1 MSLYAQQ
8 LVRYPEMG
16 ISLDFSKLPLDDA
29 FLSSM
34 QGRIDKAFAD
44 MKALES
50 GAVAN
55 PDEGRMVGH
64 YWLRNSA
71 LAPTPEL
78 KAAIDGPLAD
88 VKDFGRDVLDGRIA
102 PPRAEQY
109 SAALVIC
116 IGGSAL
122 GPELVADAIPAA
134 GLDMFFLDNTD
145 PDGMYRV
152 LESLPLEETLV
163 VVISKSGGT
172 PETRNGMMVAQDF
185 FNKHGLDFA
194 AQAVAVTGV
203 GSKLDKTAEAE
214 GWLKRFPMEDWVGGR
229 TSGMSVVGLVP
240 AVLQGVDV
248 DALLEV
254 LAKEQPQL
262 HLLSAAGEQALE
274 KKAAEKAARKLPE
287 LSEDAQH
294 SLTVLRRA
302 KDYLDAKPEL
312 SAELSAAQRRKRAQ
326 LQSKPVY
333 RYVALA
339 IFVLGV
345 AAAAYGLYS
354 VFSHTGS
361 YGVYFALFGFAA
373 IFLFSSYN
381 MLPTA
386 HNNNNAI
393 MKRADKAEAAMAE
406 YVKHYPHGAFPV
418 ASWYAHPIVLKRMMD
433 AIEEGNAVTVPEAL
447 DAVKARLKSLNADV
461 QVEQEEYD
469 EVVVIKALFLNHD
482 YQ

>member
-1 MSLYAQQ
+1 MIFKPAQ
-8 LVRYPEMG
+8 LGMAK
-16 ISLDFSKLPLDDA
+16 LDPQELEA
-29 FLSSM
+29 
-34 QGRIDKAFAD
+34 DKKACRKIGPCGVGK
-44 MKALES
+44 KALYLNSFYIDRRYYLPYSSITRVFKRVAMSS
-50 GAVAN
+50 GGFSGKGVFASMA
-55 PDEGRMVGH
+55 
-64 YWLRNSA
+64 Y
-71 LAPTPEL
+71 
-78 KAAIDGPLAD
+78 
-88 VKDFGRDVLDGRIA
+88 
-102 PPRAEQY
+102 
-109 SAALVIC
+109 
-116 IGGSAL
+116 
-122 GPELVADAIPAA
+122 
-134 GLDMFFLDNTD
+134 
-145 PDGMYRV
+145 
-152 LESLPLEETLV
+152 LV
-163 VVISKSGGT
+163 VEYDG
-172 PETRNGMMVAQDF
+172 
-185 FNKHGLDFA
+185 
-194 AQAVAVTGV
+194 
-203 GSKLDKTAEAE
+203 
-214 GWLKRFPMEDWVGGR
+214 
-229 TSGMSVVGLVP
+229 
-240 AVLQGVDV
+240 
-248 DALLEV
+248 
-254 LAKEQPQL
+254 AKEQPQL

-302 KDYLDAKPEL
+302 KEYLDAKPEL

-361 YGVYFALFGFAA
+361 YGIYFALFGFAA

-418 ASWYAHPIVLKRMMD
+418 KSWYAHPIVLKQMMD
-433 AIEEGNAVTVPEAL
+433 AVEEGRAVTVPEAL
-447 DAVKARLKSLNADV
+447 DTVKARLKSLNADV

>member
-1 MSLYAQQ
+1 MCIRDS
-8 LVRYPEMG
+8 
-16 ISLDFSKLPLDDA
+16 FK
-29 FLSSM
+29 
-34 QGRIDKAFAD
+34 
-44 MKALES
+44 
-50 GAVAN
+50 
-55 PDEGRMVGH
+55 DER
-64 YWLRNSA
+64 
-71 LAPTPEL
+71 
-78 KAAIDGPLAD
+78 
-88 VKDFGRDVLDGRIA
+88 
-102 PPRAEQY
+102 
-109 SAALVIC
+109 
-116 IGGSAL
+116 
-122 GPELVADAIPAA
+122 
-134 GLDMFFLDNTD
+134 
-145 PDGMYRV
+145 
-152 LESLPLEETLV
+152 
-163 VVISKSGGT
+163 
-172 PETRNGMMVAQDF
+172 
-185 FNKHGLDFA
+185 
-194 AQAVAVTGV
+194 
-203 GSKLDKTAEAE
+203 
-214 GWLKRFPMEDWVGGR
+214 
-229 TSGMSVVGLVP
+229 
-240 AVLQGVDV
+240 DV

-302 KDYLDAKPEL
+302 KEYLDAKPEL

-393 MKRADKAEAAMAE
+393 MKRAEKAEAAMAE

-418 ASWYAHPIVLKRMMD
+418 KSWYAHPIVLKQMMD
-433 AIEEGNAVTVPEAL
+433 AVEEGRAVTVPEAL

-461 QVEQEEYD
+461 EVEQEEYD

-482 YQ
+482 YQDVYKRQPQSWPSAARIRFCSSYIKRKRCAKPHGKPPVLPWSSPAVICACAKNRSPPVRRTVPFHIGGRGHVSPVVS

>member
-1 MSLYAQQ
+1 MIFKPAQ
-8 LVRYPEMG
+8 LGMAK
-16 ISLDFSKLPLDDA
+16 LDPQELEA
-29 FLSSM
+29 
-34 QGRIDKAFAD
+34 DKKACQKIGPCGVGK
-44 MKALES
+44 KALYLNSFYIDRRYYLPYGSITRVFKRVAMSS
-50 GAVAN
+50 G
-55 PDEGRMVGH
+55 GF
-64 YWLRNSA
+64 S
-71 LAPTPEL
+71 
-78 KAAIDGPLAD
+78 
-88 VKDFGRDVLDGRIA
+88 VKDER
-102 PPRAEQY
+102 
-109 SAALVIC
+109 
-116 IGGSAL
+116 
-122 GPELVADAIPAA
+122 
-134 GLDMFFLDNTD
+134 
-145 PDGMYRV
+145 
-152 LESLPLEETLV
+152 
-163 VVISKSGGT
+163 
-172 PETRNGMMVAQDF
+172 
-185 FNKHGLDFA
+185 
-194 AQAVAVTGV
+194 
-203 GSKLDKTAEAE
+203 
-214 GWLKRFPMEDWVGGR
+214 
-229 TSGMSVVGLVP
+229 
-240 AVLQGVDV
+240 DV
-248 DALLEV
+248 DALLAV

>member
-1 MSLYAQQ
+1 MLFAP
-8 LVRYPEMG
+8 VRLG
-16 ISLDFSKLPLDDA
+16 STA
-29 FLSSM
+29 LS
-34 QGRIDKAFAD
+34 AEV
-44 MKALES
+44 L
-50 GAVAN
+50 
-55 PDEGRMVGH
+55 
-64 YWLRNSA
+64 
-71 LAPTPEL
+71 T
-78 KAAIDGPLAD
+78 AD
-88 VKDFGRDVLDGRIA
+88 VKNCKHFGPCGVG
-102 PPRAEQY
+102 EK
-109 SAALVIC
+109 ALYLNGFLFDRHYYV
-116 IGGSAL
+116 AL
-122 GPELVADAIPAA
+122 GDIRRVFKRVAMSQ
-134 GLDMFFLDNTD
+134 GGFTGKGMFAS
-145 PDGMYRV
+145 MAY
-152 LESLPLEETLV
+152 LV
-163 VVISKSGGT
+163 VEYDGGKQKQCNFKD
-172 PETRNGMMVAQDF
+172 ER
-185 FNKHGLDFA
+185 
-194 AQAVAVTGV
+194 
-203 GSKLDKTAEAE
+203 
-214 GWLKRFPMEDWVGGR
+214 
-229 TSGMSVVGLVP
+229 
-240 AVLQGVDV
+240 DV

-302 KDYLDAKPEL
+302 KEYLDAKPEL

-345 AAAAYGLYS
+345 VAAAYGLYS

-418 ASWYAHPIVLKRMMD
+418 KSWYAHPIVLKQMMD
-433 AIEEGNAVTVPEAL
+433 AVEEGRAVTVPEAL

>member
-1 MSLYAQQ
+1 M
-8 LVRYPEMG
+8 
-16 ISLDFSKLPLDDA
+16 
-29 FLSSM
+29 
-34 QGRIDKAFAD
+34 
-44 MKALES
+44 
-50 GAVAN
+50 
-55 PDEGRMVGH
+55 
-64 YWLRNSA
+64 
-71 LAPTPEL
+71 
-78 KAAIDGPLAD
+78 
-88 VKDFGRDVLDGRIA
+88 
-102 PPRAEQY
+102 
-109 SAALVIC
+109 
-116 IGGSAL
+116 
-122 GPELVADAIPAA
+122 
-134 GLDMFFLDNTD
+134 
-145 PDGMYRV
+145 
-152 LESLPLEETLV
+152 
-163 VVISKSGGT
+163 
-172 PETRNGMMVAQDF
+172 
-185 FNKHGLDFA
+185 
-194 AQAVAVTGV
+194 
-203 GSKLDKTAEAE
+203 
-214 GWLKRFPMEDWVGGR
+214 
-229 TSGMSVVGLVP
+229 
-240 AVLQGVDV
+240 
-248 DALLEV
+248 DALLAV

-345 AAAAYGLYS
+345 VAAAYGLYS

-393 MKRADKAEAAMAE
+393 MKRADKAETAMAE